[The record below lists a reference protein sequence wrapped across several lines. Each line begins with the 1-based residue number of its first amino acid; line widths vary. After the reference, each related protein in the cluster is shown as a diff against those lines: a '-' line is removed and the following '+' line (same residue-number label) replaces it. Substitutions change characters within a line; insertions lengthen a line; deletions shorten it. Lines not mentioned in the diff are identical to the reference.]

1 MNDSSTKDTLEVE
14 VTDFGPIARA
24 RIDLRPLTVFVGPSN
39 TGKSYLAVL
48 IYALHRHFNRHRR
61 EMRYWHPE
69 KRPALRDALTDWMQ
83 AINEGRESVE
93 DGRIAFPDPLREEI
107 RGLLHEQG
115 AYLRDE
121 LCRCFGL
128 GGIRS
133 LTRKGSRQT
142 ARIVLRRQPTP
153 DSLLFEQAFSLATK
167 GLDDVRTVLSE
178 DLSSPADESVPIGDD
193 LKEIDYLRR
202 QARVMEPMVVRENE
216 ARWNAFSWDIME
228 HLAGVILPQIV
239 GKLHAPAH
247 YLPAD
252 RTGIMR
258 TYRVLRGLLIERVSQ
273 SGYSDSLPD
282 LLGVVGDF
290 LDQLGQFGDLANLQN
305 VGMPEC
311 AARMEQAMLKG
322 SVDIETSPTSTPS
335 FFYRPDGW
343 KKALALMHASST
355 VSELAPIILY
365 LRHVIKPND
374 VLIIDEPEAHLHP
387 AMQAEFTRQ
396 LAALVHARVRVLIT
410 THSEWVLERVA
421 NLVRLSGLS
430 KVQRKEITGDDLA
443 LDPDQVGAWLFK
455 SGTRPKG
462 SVVEELELD
471 TETGL
476 FQTDFDLVG
485 EMLYNEGIRISNQ
498 LMEDGKA

>member
-1 MNDSSTKDTLEVE
+1 MPVPPSHTILD
-14 VTDFGPIARA
+14 VTNFGPIVRA
-24 RIDLRPLTVFVGPSN
+24 RIELRPLTVFVGPSN
-39 TGKSYLAVL
+39 TGKSYLATL
-48 IYALHRHFNRHRR
+48 IYALHRHFHRHRR
-61 EMRYWHPE
+61 EMLYWHPE

-93 DGRIAFPDPLREEI
+93 DGRIALPEPLREAI
-107 RGLLHEQG
+107 RGLLHERG
-115 AYLRDE
+115 AYFPGE

-128 GGIRS
+128 GKIRS

-142 ARIVLRRQPTP
+142 ARIALRRQATP
-153 DSLLFEQAFSLATK
+153 DSLLFEQAFSLTAR

-178 DLSSPADESVPIGDD
+178 ELSSPADESVPIGND

-216 ARWNAFSWDIME
+216 ARWNAFSWDLME
-228 HLAGVILPQIV
+228 HLAGVILPQILGV
-239 GKLHAPAH
+239 LHAQAY

-252 RTGIMR
+252 RTGVMR
-258 TYRVLRGLLIERVSQ
+258 TYRVLRGLLIDRVSQ
-273 SGYSDSLPD
+273 SDSLPD
-282 LLGVVGDF
+282 LPGVVGDF
-290 LDQLGQFGDLANLQN
+290 LDQLGQFGDLSNLQN
-305 VGMPEC
+305 VGMPEF
-311 AARMEQAMLKG
+311 AAHMEQAVLNG
-322 SVDIETSPTSTPS
+322 SVYIETSPTSAPA

-343 KKALALMHASST
+343 QKALALMHASST
-355 VSELAPIILY
+355 VSELAPIMLY
-365 LRHVIKPND
+365 LRHMIQPND

-430 KVQRKEITGDDLA
+430 KAQRKEITGDDLA

-455 SGTRPKG
+455 SSTRPKG
-462 SVVEELELD
+462 SVVEELQLD

-485 EMLYNEGIRISNQ
+485 EALYNEGIRISNQ
-498 LMEDGKA
+498 LMEDGKE